1 MERTRGLFILIEG
14 SPTKNAPWGITILNN
29 PTVYVFTLPENR
41 PRLCTLCHNGWPPPP
56 PPVIVEQE
64 EFFKVVE
71 EMPMFPGC
79 DGSDTYEER
88 KSCAQQKLM
97 YYVYN
102 SVEYPAEAKEKGKEG
117 VAVVRFKVSA
127 EGKVYGEEILRDPG
141 AGMGEAALKTVRQM
155 ITDDIRW
162 EPGRLSGKK
171 VAVQFHLPV
180 RFKLE

>member
-1 MERTRGLFILIEG
+1 
-14 SPTKNAPWGITILNN
+14 
-29 PTVYVFTLPENR
+29 
-41 PRLCTLCHNGWPPPP
+41 
-56 PPVIVEQE
+56 
-64 EFFKVVE
+64 
-71 EMPMFPGC
+71 MPMFPGC